1 MPATCELYFM
11 NTPIHFRPRWSTA
24 SFGAS
29 AGTSPLELA
38 ALEAH
43 LTLCQGNHARLQTMQ
58 RMAHKL
64 HGFIAARLVTTLLLL
79 TLLMVAMS
87 LVL

>member
-1 MPATCELYFM
+1 M
-11 NTPIHFRPRWSTA
+11 NTPIILRPRWSTA

-29 AGTSPLELA
+29 ADTSPKELA
-38 ALEAH
+38 ALGAH
-43 LTLCQGNHARLQTMQ
+43 LTLCQGHHARLQTMQ
-58 RMAHKL
+58 RMAHTV
-64 HGFIAARLVTTLLLL
+64 HGFIAARFVTTLVVL